1 MYTCEL
7 ITIGSELLN
16 GSVLNTNAQ
25 FLSRRIHELD
35 IEVKRQV
42 ACPDQEGEILKAL
55 TSAYR
60 NADLIV
66 VTGGLGPTPDD
77 ITRQTVAKFFGCGL
91 KFDPRQYRHIVR
103 YFRTLGRPT
112 PFITRQEAYL
122 PEVANP
128 LLNRFGIALGF
139 SVFQNGKLLVVLPG
153 VPRELV
159 KMYDTKVCQLIQ
171 EKLSRRPKIYS
182 HEVHIASLYEPQVMR
197 RLGTSF
203 FKGRVFDFGIYPEI
217 GEVTI
222 RIKSRDKHLIE
233 TLKKELTRKL
243 KDFIF
248 SDREGESLSMIIG
261 RCLLRKK
268 MTLSI
273 AESCTGGFLSKQITD
288 PPGASQYFK
297 GGIVAY
303 SNDLKASELGISE
316 ELLKKKGA
324 VSREAACAMAKAARS
339 KYHAS
344 IGIGITGIAGP
355 SGGTKTKPVGL
366 VFLALSDH
374 RRTKIFPLRF
384 LGDRNKVRMQATQK
398 ALFLLWQWL
407 RER

>member
-25 FLSRRIHELD
+25 FLARRIHELD

-42 ACPDQEGEILKAL
+42 ACPDQESEILKAL

-60 NADLIV
+60 NADLII

-77 ITRQTVAKFFGCGL
+77 ITRQTIAKFFGCGL

-122 PEVANP
+122 PEVAKP

-139 SVFQNGKLLVVLPG
+139 SVFRDGKLWVVLPG
-153 VPRELV
+153 VPRELM
-159 KMYDTKVCQLIQ
+159 KMYDTKVCQLIK
-171 EKLSRRPKIYS
+171 EKLSRRSKIYS
-182 HEVHIASLYEPQVMR
+182 HEVHLASLYEPQVMK

-203 FKGRVFDFGIYPEI
+203 FKGRIFDFGIYPDI

-222 RIKSRDKHLIE
+222 RVKAKDKHLIA
-233 TLKKELTRKL
+233 TLKKELARKL

-248 SDREGESLSMIIG
+248 SKREGESLSKVIG
-261 RCLLRKK
+261 QSLLRKK

-288 PPGASQYFK
+288 PPGASKYFK

-303 SNDLKASELGISE
+303 SNDLKASELGISRA
-316 ELLKKKGA
+316 LLKKKGA
-324 VSREAACAMAKAARS
+324 VSREVVCAMAEAART
-339 KYHAS
+339 KYCAS

-355 SGGTKTKPVGL
+355 SGGTPTKPVGL
-366 VFLALSDH
+366 IFLAVSD
-374 RRTKIFPLRF
+374 RKRTKVFPLRF

-407 RER
+407 GKK